1 MRSWHSKSL
10 GDGMWADIPSEEI
23 RRIFQ
28 PLFES
33 VGRPAAMAVFTRHEE
48 GSLHCEWVAYFSPA
62 ADEAAL
68 WELRDTIA
76 LQLNDPPTV
85 AELVEP
91 AGRAWNNMS
100 FVNFAPGD
108 RTDRGRVV
116 SLAYAAT
123 FIRFL

>member
-1 MRSWHSKSL
+1 MPSSYNNQDLFGSGPHRFSQSPL
-10 GDGMWADIPSEEI
+10 GAYVLRNAVVNP
-23 RRIFQ
+23 FQ
-28 PLFES
+28 AGSQAIGPLELIIT
-33 VGRPAAMAVFTRHEE
+33 VRGRLV
-48 GSLHCEWVAYFSPA
+48 A

-100 FVNFAPGD
+100 FVSFAPGD